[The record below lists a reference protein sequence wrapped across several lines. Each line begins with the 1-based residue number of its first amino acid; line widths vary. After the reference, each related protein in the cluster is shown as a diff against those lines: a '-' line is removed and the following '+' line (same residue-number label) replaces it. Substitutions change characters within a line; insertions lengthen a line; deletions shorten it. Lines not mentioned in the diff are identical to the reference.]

1 MKSSDAHAD
10 RDLKRGRLF
19 GAAFVIIGICFVIHG
34 GLNLLTIYNRE
45 THMFALEEG
54 FTPEKGRRWSEFL
67 AGMSVCLTGL
77 LMGIKAGID
86 LKKEKKAEQ
95 SNKDEV

>member
-1 MKSSDAHAD
+1 MKSSQQHSD
-10 RDLKRGRLF
+10 RELKRLRLF
-19 GAAFVIIGICFVIHG
+19 GIVFVIVGICFIMHG

-54 FTPEKGRRWSEFL
+54 FTPEKGRMWSEFL
-67 AGMSVCLTGL
+67 AGMSVCLTGI

-86 LKKEKKAEQ
+86 LKKEKKAE
-95 SNKDEV
+95 